1 MTEAPGVGQ
10 TKRSRTK
17 MLPEDAILLPE
28 IVDAI
33 FLVASHPASQG
44 QHEEMQS
51 VGHGRRLQGSDT
63 AVTHVV
69 SGIHSPRPFSR
80 TIRGR
85 GRRCVTRVFLKP
97 SVLVDLHVK
106 GPAVLMAGP
115 VRCASRRMSVSKHTS
130 PLEPASGLDAPAC
143 AVMASP
149 GHPCPS
155 RIPNSLAECRAK
167 ATLRAAD
174 RVPYAVACM
183 EAVVLT
189 LLHLAVTAAKLCRP
203 GGVRAVIAE
212 NLLLKQ
218 QLIVLRRPRKR
229 APNLTT
235 VDRLLCGFG
244 PSFSGRGGSER
255 SPLASAPRHCWRFIG
270 RWCIG
275 STGACSRRAIAR
287 GRPDRRGRATRSSGR
302 SLSSNREIPGS
313 AVHALH
319 ASSRGRSASTSTRTS
334 SLACWRNTI
343 DPPRAAPGRPGCRSS
358 VTRRTVSGASTC
370 FAASPSC
377 SRATGCS
384 WSWTSARGAWSASVY
399 TAGRSTRP
407 ASAACS
413 TPPLTGRGHR
423 DISVRIMT
431 RCSKPIAGRRIFGF
445 WRLMRSRRCRTCLSH
460 TPL

>member
-1 MTEAPGVGQ
+1 MPHF
-10 TKRSRTK
+10 SNCSS
-17 MLPEDAILLPE
+17 AI
-28 IVDAI
+28 
-33 FLVASHPASQG
+33 VASRA
-44 QHEEMQS
+44 
-51 VGHGRRLQGSDT
+51 
-63 AVTHVV
+63 
-69 SGIHSPRPFSR
+69 
-80 TIRGR
+80 
-85 GRRCVTRVFLKP
+85 
-97 SVLVDLHVK
+97 
-106 GPAVLMAGP
+106 
-115 VRCASRRMSVSKHTS
+115 
-130 PLEPASGLDAPAC
+130 
-143 AVMASP
+143 
-149 GHPCPS
+149 CPS

-244 PSFSGRGGSER
+244 SLFLGPGRLRKVAIGVRPSTLLAFHRALVHRKYRRLFSSSHR
-255 SPLASAPRHCWRFIG
+255 PR
-270 RWCIG
+270 
-275 STGACSRRAIAR
+275 T
-287 GRPDRRGRATRSSGR
+287 PDRRGRATRSSGR